1 MNKILSKKN
10 YLIQAM
16 PQKCFKKKKN
26 SPRNIKDTA
35 VLREK
40 SQGKKKSLFFY
51 LYDCSERD
59 TCGSRR
65 NHHNT
70 NCNSLKGVITPINK
84 NLASTSK
91 IYFFNQSNAIRQNLS
106 PEIAG
111 KCLGTGKSDFL
122 PNINVYSEEKIP
134 YCLSLV
140 QRPIVE
146 LKDLV

>member
-84 NLASTSK
+84 NLASTSQ
-91 IYFFNQSNAIRQNLS
+91 IYFFNQSNVIRQNLL

-111 KCLGTGKSDFL
+111 KCLGIGKSDIYLTLTSIQKKKFL
-122 PNINVYSEEKIP
+122 
-134 YCLSLV
+134 
-140 QRPIVE
+140 IV
-146 LKDLV
+146 

>member
-16 PQKCFKKKKN
+16 PQKCFKKKK
-26 SPRNIKDTA
+26 KQ
-35 VLREK
+35 
-40 SQGKKKSLFFY
+40 SQKYKRHCSSQGKILGKKKSLFFY

-91 IYFFNQSNAIRQNLS
+91 IYFFNQSNVIRQNLL

-111 KCLGTGKSDFL
+111 KYLGIGKSDFL

-146 LKDLV
+146 LKDVV